1 MSAIELA
8 DYPALAPAARRTR
21 LLRLGAA
28 GAAVALAVLAFLVA
42 PSGSSPGAVLLPHGA
57 NGIVVLDVSAS
68 ISSDTYARIA
78 STLDRLRRGG
88 GTAGFILFSDTA
100 YQALPPG
107 TPVAELGP
115 FERFFQVPAQ
125 TQPGVLPQPPQSPWT
140 DQFGA
145 GTRIS
150 TGLSLA
156 LKVLQEDRLRNP
168 VVLLVSDLDDDAG
181 DLESLTSVALA
192 YRHIGVPIR
201 VVGLNPSQDD
211 ASFMQRL
218 LPQGGGIVNATLP
231 GEKGASTHTGVPV
244 TLILVAVAL
253 ALAAA
258 VYLPATER
266 LRWRT
271 A

>member
-8 DYPALAPAARRTR
+8 DYPALARAAGRTR
-21 LLRLGAA
+21 LLR
-28 GAAVALAVLAFLVA
+28 VLAATAALGLAAIALLVA
-42 PSGSSPGAVLLPHGA
+42 PSGSSPSAVLLPHGA
-57 NGIVVLDVSAS
+57 QGIVVVDVSAS
-68 ISSDTYARIA
+68 ISTDTYARIA

-88 GTAGFILFSDTA
+88 GSAGLILFSDTA

-107 TPVAELGP
+107 TPVAELGA
-115 FERFFQVPAQ
+115 FERFFRVAPQ
-125 TQPGVLPQPPQSPWT
+125 TQPGILPQPPQSPWT
-140 DQFGA
+140 DQFSA

-156 LKVLQEDRLRNP
+156 LAVLQEEHLRKP
-168 VVLLVSDLDDDAG
+168 VVLLVSDLNDDAG

-201 VVGLNPSQDD
+201 VVGLNPSPDD

-218 LPQGGGIVNATLP
+218 LPQGGGIMSATLP
-231 GEKGASTHTGVPV
+231 GEKAGATKTGLPV
-244 TLILVAVAL
+244 TFIVVAIAL
-253 ALAAA
+253 AMVAAA
-258 VYLPATER
+258 YLAVTER
-266 LRWRT
+266 LRWRS

>member
-8 DYPALAPAARRTR
+8 DYPALERAANRTR
-21 LLRLGAA
+21 LLQLLTGVLALG
-28 GAAVALAVLAFLVA
+28 LAVIAVFAA
-42 PSGSSPGAVLLPHGA
+42 PSGSSPSAVLLPRGA
-57 NGIVVLDVSAS
+57 NGIVVVDVSAS

-78 STLDRLRRGG
+78 ATLDRLRRGG
-88 GTAGFILFSDTA
+88 GSAGLILFSDTA

-107 TPVAELGP
+107 TPVAELGA
-115 FERFFQVPAQ
+115 FERFFRVSPQ

-140 DQFGA
+140 DQFSA

-156 LKVLQEDRLRNP
+156 LNVLQQEQLRKP

-192 YRHIGVPIR
+192 YRHLGVPIR
-201 VVGLNPSQDD
+201 VVGLNPSPAD
-211 ASFMQRL
+211 ANLMQRL
-218 LPQGGGIVNATLP
+218 LPQGGGIVSAALP
-231 GEKGASTHTGVPV
+231 GEKGASTHTGLPV
-244 TLILVAVAL
+244 SLILVAVAL
-253 ALAAA
+253 ALASAA
-258 VYLPATER
+258 YLAVTER

-271 A
+271 G